1 MTTVQMNQLVA
12 LNRAGLFYTAHA
24 AAFGAAPKRAA
35 ANVLAALQVA
45 EHLRGKQDPLG
56 FKQLT
61 AIEEVHR
68 IRRELRSTCLQLVA
82 RVAVSVRAESNSSE
96 VKVLRTPHPNL
107 PSPALMDVALEM
119 VRAIRAH
126 HELFLEH
133 GLPEETVGRIEE
145 LVERLRG
152 AVAERQDTRR
162 ALIQA
167 RAEIAQ
173 ALRKGMR
180 ALRVLEGI
188 LIPLMHKDSTLRAG
202 WESARVRIHVAAS
215 DAPAHTP
222 ADDRLLPP
230 ENATA
235 VVGKAVTLSGA
246 SASLQPLSQSP
257 APAHGSRRPIPAG
270 GENPGQLFKDYSG
283 EPAGARFMQVRS

>member
-12 LNRAGLFYTAHA
+12 LSRAGLFYTAHA
-24 AAFGAAPKRAA
+24 DAFGAAPKRAA

-133 GLPEETVGRIEE
+133 GLPEETVDRIEE

-188 LIPLMHKDSTLRAG
+188 LVPLMQRDSRLRAG
-202 WESARVRIHVAAS
+202 WESARVRIYAAAS
-215 DAPAHTP
+215 EPLVQTP
-222 ADDRLLPP
+222 ADEQIHLA
-230 ENATA
+230 ESAIA
-235 VVGKAVTLSGA
+235 GVGKGGTLSGG
-246 SASLQPLSQSP
+246 STVVQPRSQTSVT
-257 APAHGSRRPIPAG
+257 AHGHDRPMQSGGWAHRGSGYIP
-270 GENPGQLFKDYSG
+270 
-283 EPAGARFMQVRS
+283 

>member
-1 MTTVQMNQLVA
+1 MNAVQMRQLLA
-12 LNRAGLFYTAHA
+12 LGGAGRFYTAHA
-24 AAFGAAPKRAA
+24 DAFGAAPKRAA
-35 ANVLAALQVA
+35 ANLLAALQDA
-45 EHLRGKQDPLG
+45 ERLRGMQDPLG

-61 AIEEVHR
+61 AIEDVHR
-68 IRRELRSTCLQLVA
+68 IRRELRSTGLQLVA
-82 RVAVSVRAESNSSE
+82 RVALSVRAESNATE
-96 VKVLRTPHPNL
+96 LKVLRTPHPNL
-107 PSPALMDVALEM
+107 SSPALTDVALEM

-126 HELFLEH
+126 RELFLAH
-133 GLPEETVGRIEE
+133 GLPEDTDSRIEE
-145 LVERLRG
+145 LVDRLR
-152 AVAERQDTRR
+152 AAIVERQETRR
-162 ALIQA
+162 SLIQA